1 MTQNQDTV
9 LRYMDGFRK
18 TDREQIL
25 ACLTDDVV
33 WKIPGAFETNGKA
46 AFSGHIVDE
55 GFKSRPDIRIARLVE
70 GDDVVVTE
78 GTVQTARTDNTI
90 VHLAFRDVF
99 HMRDGKIAKLTSY
112 L

>member
-1 MTQNQDTV
+1 
-9 LRYMDGFRK
+9 MDGFRK

-55 GFKSRPDIRIARLVE
+55 GFKRRPPALEDNHTQRTRSARSS
-70 GDDVVVTE
+70 
-78 GTVQTARTDNTI
+78 A
-90 VHLAFRDVF
+90 
-99 HMRDGKIAKLTSY
+99 
-112 L
+112 